1 MYSCSKKG
9 ELRVNWAVSRLSSSV
24 IFFFVNITNCA
35 SLCALEINVNEKITC
50 KRQDHSFISNDTSQ
64 ALSQTLQTTKM
75 NFEKL
80 LGWQVLKNPQFQS
93 VLIFF

>member
-1 MYSCSKKG
+1 MI
-9 ELRVNWAVSRLSSSV
+9 LRVKWALSSLSSSV
-24 IFFFVNITNCA
+24 TFLVNITNCA

-50 KRQDHSFISNDTSQ
+50 KRQAHSFISYRYTSQ

-80 LGWQVLKNPQFQS
+80 
-93 VLIFF
+93 